1 MHPSDSL
8 TVMNE
13 MVLPNDTNPLHN
25 LRGGRLLHW
34 MDICAAM
41 SAQKHARAVCVTAA
55 VDNVAFEHPIR
66 LGHVVNIVSKVVRAF
81 RTSMEVY
88 IEVFCEDL
96 KTGSRMKSN
105 EAFYTFVALPQ
116 EGETQPPALPE
127 LLPVT
132 DEEKRLYDY
141 SLIRKQYKLLSAGK
155 ISLRDAPQLQEQ
167 FERWMEQ
174 AQSSTESRH

>member
-34 MDICAAM
+34 MDVCAAM
-41 SAQKHARAVCVTAA
+41 SAQKHARAVCVTVA
-55 VDNVAFEHPIR
+55 VDNVAFELPIR
-66 LGHVVNIVSKVVRAF
+66 LGNVVSIVSKVVRAF

-96 KTGSRMKSN
+96 KTGSRVRSN
-105 EAFYTFVALPQ
+105 EAFYTFVALPDEGVQ
-116 EGETQPPALPE
+116 EPLKMPE

-132 DEEKRLYDY
+132 DDEKKLYEL

-155 ISLRDAPQLQEQ
+155 ITLDQAPQLQQQ
-167 FERWMEQ
+167 FESWMQ
-174 AQSSTESRH
+174 QTQSSAEHKG